1 MGDQTTGNQ
10 ERQESRPDQAD
21 DSAQPGSSPD
31 ATGDEPNWEDAWRL
45 PDGRQVRV
53 HMDGD
58 RDWMHSGSAENLP
71 TGKEILSMEDDD
83 APRPEK
89 LRRKFF
95 DTENVGDFLDAEKE
109 GAKTVQD
116 VLSPPQH
123 TGAHTLTPTVD
134 ISPVPAPQV
143 DAGDTLTGITVLAPL
158 GAEAVRAA
166 ARHWRTLERT

>member
-143 DAGDTLTGITVLAPL
+143 DAGDTLTGITVLALL